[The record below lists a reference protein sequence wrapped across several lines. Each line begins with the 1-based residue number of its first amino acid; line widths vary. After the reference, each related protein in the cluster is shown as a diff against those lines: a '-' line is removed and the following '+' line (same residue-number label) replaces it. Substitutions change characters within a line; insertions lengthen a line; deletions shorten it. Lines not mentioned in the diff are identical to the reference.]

1 MDLTF
6 NKQTPLRGLRSK
18 LQPYD
23 DYIPNII
30 KSFLINY
37 ISKKEQ
43 ILYVTSKKERVKNGN

>member
-6 NKQTPLRGLRSK
+6 NKETPLRGLRSK
-18 LQPYD
+18 LQLYD

-37 ISKKEQ
+37 INKKEQ

>member
-6 NKQTPLRGLRSK
+6 NKETPLRGLRSK
-18 LQPYD
+18 LCLYD
-23 DYIPNII
+23 DYMDEII

>member
-1 MDLTF
+1 MGLTF
-6 NKQTPLRGLRSK
+6 NKETPVRGLRSK

-37 ISKKEQ
+37 INKKEQ